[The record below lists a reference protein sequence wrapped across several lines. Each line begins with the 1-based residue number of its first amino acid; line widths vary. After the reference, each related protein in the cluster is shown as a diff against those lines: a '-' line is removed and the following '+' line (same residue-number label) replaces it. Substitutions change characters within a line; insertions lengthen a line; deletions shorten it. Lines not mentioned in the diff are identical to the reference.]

1 MRLLDQNPRTGEMK
15 LLVTNPDDL
24 WHLYN
29 IILPGDTVKASTL
42 RREEPREDTLR
53 AEREKKVRV
62 FLSLSVERC
71 EFMDF
76 QSTLRI
82 TGKIVEGPFDLGSYH
97 TLNIT
102 EGSDIIIQKEVWPA
116 HVMKRVRE
124 AVEGKGNAQIIA
136 VALEYGEATV
146 AVLRSYGVDE
156 VATIHSTSAK
166 ESPGKREKSDFFS
179 QIVQQVRALPR
190 LPVIIVGP
198 GFIKDDFA
206 REARSAEP
214 SVFAGA
220 QLIHTGQG
228 GMAGIREAMSK
239 PENSKLMEN
248 VRMAE
253 EARVVDGLKYLMATD
268 GPCTYGLKQV
278 ERALQAGAVDTLIV
292 SDRLLREGE
301 VNEMM
306 KLAESKSS
314 AVFVVTSR
322 WDPGKQI
329 ESLGG
334 IAATLRYR
342 LTQ

>member
-29 IILPGDTVKASTL
+29 IILPGDTVRASTL
-42 RREEPREDTLR
+42 RREEQREDALR

-62 FLSLSVERC
+62 FLSIAVERC

-82 TGKIVEGPFDLGSYH
+82 TGRIVEGPFDLGSYH

-102 EGSDIIIQKEVWPA
+102 EGSDIIIQKETWPA
-116 HVMKRVRE
+116 HILTRIRE

-136 VALEYGEATV
+136 VAIEYGEATV

-156 VATIHSTSAK
+156 IATIHSTSAK
-166 ESPGKREKSDFFS
+166 ETPGKREKSDFFS
-179 QIVQQVRALPR
+179 QIVQQVRALPK

-206 REARSAEP
+206 REARSADP
-214 SVFAGA
+214 SIFSAA
-220 QLIHTGQG
+220 QLVHTGQG
-228 GMAGIREAMSK
+228 GMAGIREAMTK
-239 PENSKLMEN
+239 PENAKLMEN

-253 EARVVDGLKYLMATD
+253 EARVVDGLKHLIASG
-268 GPCTYGLKQV
+268 GPCTYGTRQV
-278 ERALQAGAVDTLIV
+278 EQALEAGAVDTLIV
-292 SDRLLREGE
+292 SDRLLREGQISG
-301 VNEMM
+301 MM

-314 AVFVVTSR
+314 SVFIVTSR

-342 LTQ
+342 FAQ